1 MTRRIFRSIS
11 AAAMAVLFAC
21 LALMLGALYAYFSQ
35 LQFRQLRAQTALAA
49 QGVMHEG
56 ADYFQGL
63 DAQIGRITWIDAQGN
78 VLYDTQADASEL
90 ENHLERE
97 EIEQAF
103 STGYGQSARYSA
115 TLMQRQLYAAQRLQD
130 GTVLRMAVGQ
140 STIVTLLLGMLQ
152 PLCVIAL
159 LALALSLWLA
169 SRLAKAIVKPLN
181 ALNLDEPLSNEGYDE
196 LAPLLRRLDNQQWQ
210 LRRQADAL
218 KRAQDEFEAVADNMS
233 EGLMLINAQ
242 GKILTMNKAAQALLR
257 TDGRCTGENLLAVN
271 RSLAVQEILQ
281 CLAEGKPA
289 ERILPFYG
297 RKYQLRF
304 SPVISQETLQGG
316 VLLLFDATER
326 EEAEQLRREFASNV
340 SHELK
345 TPLQAICGYA
355 ELLVNGMVPNE
366 ETSAFSGRIY
376 QQAQRMINLV
386 DDILRLS
393 HLDAGAQD
401 MAWEEVDV
409 YALAQEAVR
418 ALSPQ
423 AAQAGVQI
431 ALSGGTARVW
441 GISRLVS
448 AIVYNLCENAVK
460 YNRTGGSV
468 QVAVEEEQGEVK
480 LTVRDTGI
488 GIAPQEQERIFERF
502 YRVDKSRSQ
511 QVGGTGLGLSI
522 VKHAAQI
529 HGARVA
535 LKSAPGE
542 GTEICVSFPKKKE
555 P

>member
-1 MTRRIFRSIS
+1 M
-11 AAAMAVLFAC
+11 
-21 LALMLGALYAYFSQ
+21 
-35 LQFRQLRAQTALAA
+35 
-49 QGVMHEG
+49 
-56 ADYFQGL
+56 
-63 DAQIGRITWIDAQGN
+63 
-78 VLYDTQADASEL
+78 
-90 ENHLERE
+90 
-97 EIEQAF
+97 
-103 STGYGQSARYSA
+103 
-115 TLMQRQLYAAQRLQD
+115 
-130 GTVLRMAVGQ
+130 
-140 STIVTLLLGMLQ
+140 
-152 PLCVIAL
+152 
-159 LALALSLWLA
+159 
-169 SRLAKAIVKPLN
+169 
-181 ALNLDEPLSNEGYDE
+181 
-196 LAPLLRRLDNQQWQ
+196 
-210 LRRQADAL
+210 
-218 KRAQDEFEAVADNMS
+218 
-233 EGLMLINAQ
+233 
-242 GKILTMNKAAQALLR
+242 
-257 TDGRCTGENLLAVN
+257 
-271 RSLAVQEILQ
+271 QEILQ

-297 RKYQLRF
+297 RKYQLRL